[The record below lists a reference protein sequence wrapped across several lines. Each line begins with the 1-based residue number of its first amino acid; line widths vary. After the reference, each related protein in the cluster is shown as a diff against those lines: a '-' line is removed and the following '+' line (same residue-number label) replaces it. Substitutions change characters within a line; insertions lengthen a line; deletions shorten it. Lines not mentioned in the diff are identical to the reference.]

1 MATDALELNG
11 LMLAPL
17 TEETQSYLAQ
27 NLPAAASAHN
37 PVDVL
42 GDARRDRYMMALEAV
57 LADPNVD
64 GALVIVTP
72 QTSTEIVETARGVV
86 DVCAHATKPILGCW
100 MGKQEAMAGID
111 ILAKNRVPNYH
122 FPERAV
128 NAFGAM
134 YTYRKFLEQPLLEPE
149 TFEVDR
155 EAVARVLA
163 QVRKEGRSAIG
174 DAEP

>member
-1 MATDALELNG
+1 
-11 LMLAPL
+11 
-17 TEETQSYLAQ
+17 
-27 NLPAAASAHN
+27 
-37 PVDVL
+37 
-42 GDARRDRYMMALEAV
+42 MMALEAV

-122 FPERAV
+122 LPSV
-128 NAFGAM
+128 PS
-134 YTYRKFLEQPLLEPE
+134 TPLEQCTPIASSSSSPFWSQRSSRSIE
-149 TFEVDR
+149 R
-155 EAVARVLA
+155 
-163 QVRKEGRSAIG
+163 RSARSRAG
-174 DAEP
+174 TKRGA